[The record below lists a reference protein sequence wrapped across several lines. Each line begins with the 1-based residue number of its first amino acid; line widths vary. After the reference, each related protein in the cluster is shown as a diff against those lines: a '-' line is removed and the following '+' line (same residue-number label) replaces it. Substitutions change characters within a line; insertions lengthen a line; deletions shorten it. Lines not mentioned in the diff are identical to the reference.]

1 MTPSNDQ
8 RTLKNMKKIAFSG
21 AAGNGISPLEQIMA
35 LKGYNVYGSDY
46 SFDIGKDL
54 DRKAALEEVGVHIVP
69 QDGSVVTQDTDYL
82 CVSAAINE
90 TNPDVK
96 AARALNIPIKFR
108 SDLLQEIISQYRY
121 GIAVGGTAGKT
132 TTTAMIGYVLD
143 VLGHKPCMVNGGALC
158 NFSHRKGIPNFIYNE
173 GDICVIEADESDG
186 SIQKYHPFVGM
197 INNISHDHTT
207 MEKLFE
213 YFRNFAAHSD
223 NLIVNLDCPNA
234 TQIKHPHRLTFS
246 MLDSTADF
254 YASEITTI
262 ADGIEYKLQ
271 GQKFKLQLLGA
282 FNVSNA
288 LATIAACS
296 LLNINPLETAKALEG
311 FTGIKVRLEKIG
323 TANGIVVYNDFA
335 HNPSKIE
342 ASLTAL
348 KDYPGR
354 IIAMYQPHTPFSA
367 INTGEEV
374 AAAVARVLAPED
386 IMIMQEIYELT
397 PQDIGITS
405 ANIIRQIKQNGHDQ
419 ALFLPHKE
427 DTRRFVLANVRPG
440 DRIVIMG
447 AHDNSLADFSR
458 ELLSAIAG

>member
-1 MTPSNDQ
+1 
-8 RTLKNMKKIAFSG
+8 MKKIAFSG

-35 LKGYNVYGSDY
+35 LKGYAVYGSDY

-54 DRKAALEEVGVHIVP
+54 DRKQALENVGVHILP
-69 QDGSVVTQDTDYL
+69 QDGSMITSDTEYL

-90 TNPDVK
+90 SNPDVK
-96 AARALNIPIKFR
+96 AARAKNIPIKFR
-108 SDLLQEIISQYRY
+108 SDLLQEIISQYRF

-143 VLGHKPCMVNGGALC
+143 TLGQKPCMVNGGALC
-158 NFSHRKGIPNFIYNE
+158 NYAGRKGIPNYIYNE

-186 SIQKYHPFVGM
+186 SIQKYHPFVGI
-197 INNISHDHTT
+197 INNISHDHTS

-213 YFRNFAAHSD
+213 YFRSFASHSQ

-234 TQIKHPHRLTFS
+234 VQISHPNRKTFS
-246 MLDSTADF
+246 TRDSAADF
-254 YASEITTI
+254 YAADIKTI
-262 ADGIEYKLQ
+262 QDGIEYKLS
-271 GQKFKLQLLGA
+271 GQTFKLHLIGA
-282 FNVSNA
+282 FNISNA

-296 LLNINPLETAKALEG
+296 LVGIDPLDAAKALEG

-323 TANGIVVYNDFA
+323 TANGITVYNDFA

-342 ASLTAL
+342 ASLSAL

-367 INTGEEV
+367 VNTGDEMAE
-374 AAAVARVLAPED
+374 AVAKVLSPDD

-397 PQDIGITS
+397 PQDIGISS
-405 ANIIRQIKQNGHDQ
+405 ANIIKRIKENGHNQ

-427 DTRRFVLANVRPG
+427 DTRQFVLSNVRPG
-440 DRIVIMG
+440 DRIIIMG

-458 ELLSAIAG
+458 ELLTAITG